1 MTSTGIA
8 NILMPTATVA
18 NAKQTSAKDASG
30 GDFRQMM
37 QMQKSSAIAPQ
48 VAQSADNAGKIERA
62 PQMENKRSDVP
73 LAKQDDK
80 GMVQTKDVGDKTDAF
95 AKDVKDAIKDELD
108 VTDEQIEKAME
119 DLGLQFLDL
128 TDQSNLAALVAKLS
142 GSEDSASLLVSDA
155 FPQIVLKV
163 NDLAGGL
170 EENLGISMQNLQE
183 MVDSVTTDFEEVEA
197 RAEWNEPAGETEE
210 PERTEETM
218 QKTENVKDSVVAEEV
233 TEQVE
238 IPKEESIKSAK
249 TDETDKL
256 VTAEVEDATTEKQ
269 TDQGQEDATDQDTD
283 AFLKQQTKTEIYPT
297 QDLTPMQAESPITE
311 FATHMEP
318 TVELPTGESVS
329 VQSIIDQIVEASRT
343 TMDGDKTTV
352 EMLLH
357 PEGLGKVLME
367 VTEENG
373 QVKAHIYTQNE
384 QVKEALENQM
394 FQLKEQMNQSQ
405 TKIQSVE
412 ISVGTH
418 EFERNLEAGQQEQEQ
433 GQKGQDQRPRKLRN
447 LNMND
452 LDDLQ
457 GLMTQEEELVAKMMR
472 ERGNTLNYTA

>member
-48 VAQSADNAGKIERA
+48 VVQSADNAGKIERA
-62 PQMENKRSDVP
+62 PQMENKRSDVS

-80 GMVQTKDVGDKTDAF
+80 GMAQTKDVKDKTDAF

-128 TDQSNLAALVAKLS
+128 TDQSNLAALVTKLS

-170 EENLGISMQNLQE
+170 QEDLGISMEDLQQMAE
-183 MVDSVTTDFEEVEA
+183 LVTTDVEEA
-197 RAEWNEPAGETEE
+197 GTTDNLHEPAKATEG
-210 PERTEETM
+210 TEETM
-218 QKTENVKDSVVAEEV
+218 QKTEDVKDTVVAEEA

-238 IPKEESIKSAK
+238 IPTEETIEPTK
-249 TDETDKL
+249 TDETDEL
-256 VTAEVEDATTEKQ
+256 VTAGSKDVTTEKQ

-283 AFLKQQTKTEIYPT
+283 AFLKQQTKTEIHPT

-311 FATHMEP
+311 FASHMEP

-373 QVKAHIYTQNE
+373 QVRAHIYTQNE

-405 TKIQSVE
+405 TKVQSVE

-418 EFERNLEAGQQEQEQ
+418 EFERNLEAGQQNQKQ
-433 GQKGQDQRPRKLRN
+433 GQEGQNQRPKKMRN

-457 GLMTQEEELVAKMMR
+457 GLMTQEEELVTKMMR
-472 ERGNTLNYTA
+472 DQGNTVNYTA

>member
-48 VAQSADNAGKIERA
+48 VVQSAGNAGKIERA
-62 PQMENKRSDVP
+62 PQMENKRSDVS

-80 GMVQTKDVGDKTDAF
+80 GMAQTKDVKDKTDAF

-108 VTDEQIEKAME
+108 VTEEQIEKAME

-128 TDQSNLAALVAKLS
+128 TDQSNLAALVTKLS

-170 EENLGISMQNLQE
+170 QEDLGISMEDLQQMAE
-183 MVDSVTTDFEEVEA
+183 LVTTDVEEA
-197 RAEWNEPAGETEE
+197 GTTDNLHEPAKATEG
-210 PERTEETM
+210 TEETM
-218 QKTENVKDSVVAEEV
+218 QKTEDVKDTVVAEEA

-238 IPKEESIKSAK
+238 IPTEETIEPTK
-249 TDETDKL
+249 TDETDEL
-256 VTAEVEDATTEKQ
+256 VTAGSKDVTTEKQ

-283 AFLKQQTKTEIYPT
+283 AFLKQQTKTEIHPT
-297 QDLTPMQAESPITE
+297 KDLTPMQAESPITE
-311 FATHMEP
+311 FASHMEP
-318 TVELPTGESVS
+318 TVELPTGEYVS

-343 TMDGDKTTV
+343 TMEGDKTTV

-405 TKIQSVE
+405 TKVQSVE

-418 EFERNLEAGQQEQEQ
+418 EFERNLEAGQQNQEQ
-433 GQKGQDQRPRKLRN
+433 GQEGQNQRPKKMRN

-457 GLMTQEEELVAKMMR
+457 GLMTQEEELVTKMMR
-472 ERGNTLNYTA
+472 DQGNTVNYTA

>member
-8 NILMPTATVA
+8 NVLMPMATVA

-48 VAQSADNAGKIERA
+48 VVQSADNAGKIERA
-62 PQMENKRSDVP
+62 PQMENKRSDVS
-73 LAKQDDK
+73 LAKQGDK
-80 GMVQTKDVGDKTDAF
+80 GMAQTEDVKDKTDAF

-128 TDQSNLAALVAKLS
+128 TDQSNLAALVTKLS

-170 EENLGISMQNLQE
+170 QEDLGISMEDLQQMAE
-183 MVDSVTTDFEEVEA
+183 LVTTDVEEA
-197 RAEWNEPAGETEE
+197 GTTDNLHEPAKATEG
-210 PERTEETM
+210 TEETM
-218 QKTENVKDSVVAEEV
+218 QKTEDVKDTVVAEEA

-238 IPKEESIKSAK
+238 IPTEETIEPTK
-249 TDETDKL
+249 TDETDEL
-256 VTAEVEDATTEKQ
+256 VTAGSKDVTTEKQ

-283 AFLKQQTKTEIYPT
+283 AFLKQQTKTEIHPT

-311 FATHMEP
+311 FASHMEP

-373 QVKAHIYTQNE
+373 QVRAHIYTQNE

-405 TKIQSVE
+405 TKVQSVE

-418 EFERNLEAGQQEQEQ
+418 EFERNLEAGQQNQEQ
-433 GQKGQDQRPRKLRN
+433 GQEGQNQRPKKMRN

-457 GLMTQEEELVAKMMR
+457 GLMTQEEELVTKMMR
-472 ERGNTLNYTA
+472 DQGNTVNYTA

>member
-48 VAQSADNAGKIERA
+48 VVQSADNAGKIERA
-62 PQMENKRSDVP
+62 PQMENKRSDVS

-80 GMVQTKDVGDKTDAF
+80 GMAQTKDIKDKTDAF

-128 TDQSNLAALVAKLS
+128 TDQSNLAALVTKLS

-170 EENLGISMQNLQE
+170 QEDLGISMEDLQQMAE
-183 MVDSVTTDFEEVEA
+183 LVTTDVEEA
-197 RAEWNEPAGETEE
+197 GTTDNLHEPAKATEG
-210 PERTEETM
+210 TEETM
-218 QKTENVKDSVVAEEV
+218 QKTEDVKDTVVAEEA

-238 IPKEESIKSAK
+238 IPTEETIEPTK
-249 TDETDKL
+249 TDETDEL
-256 VTAEVEDATTEKQ
+256 VTAGSKDVTTEKQ

-283 AFLKQQTKTEIYPT
+283 AFLKQQTKTEIHPT

-311 FATHMEP
+311 FASHMEP

-343 TMDGDKTTV
+343 TMEGDKTTV

-405 TKIQSVE
+405 TKVQSVE

-418 EFERNLEAGQQEQEQ
+418 EFERNLEAGQQDQEQ
-433 GQKGQDQRPRKLRN
+433 GQEGQNQRPKRMRN

-457 GLMTQEEELVAKMMR
+457 GLMTQEEELVTKMMR
-472 ERGNTLNYTA
+472 DQGNTVNYTA

>member
-48 VAQSADNAGKIERA
+48 VVQSADNAGKIERA
-62 PQMENKRSDVP
+62 PQMENKRSDVS

-80 GMVQTKDVGDKTDAF
+80 GMAQTKDVKDKTDAF

-128 TDQSNLAALVAKLS
+128 TDQSNLAALVTKLS

-170 EENLGISMQNLQE
+170 QEDLGISMEDLQQMAE
-183 MVDSVTTDFEEVEA
+183 LVTTDVEEA
-197 RAEWNEPAGETEE
+197 GTTDNLHEPAKATEG
-210 PERTEETM
+210 TEETM
-218 QKTENVKDSVVAEEV
+218 QKTEDVKDTVVAEEA

-238 IPKEESIKSAK
+238 IPTEETIEPTK
-249 TDETDKL
+249 TDETDEL
-256 VTAEVEDATTEKQ
+256 VTAGSKDVTTEKQ

-283 AFLKQQTKTEIYPT
+283 AFLKQQTKTEIHPT

-311 FATHMEP
+311 FASHMEP

-373 QVKAHIYTQNE
+373 QVRAHISTQTE

-405 TKIQSVE
+405 TKVQSVE

-418 EFERNLEAGQQEQEQ
+418 EFERNLEAGQQNQEQ
-433 GQKGQDQRPRKLRN
+433 GQEGQNQRPKKMRN

-457 GLMTQEEELVAKMMR
+457 GLMTQEEELVTKMMR
-472 ERGNTLNYTA
+472 DQGNTVNYTA

>member
-48 VAQSADNAGKIERA
+48 VVQSADNAGKIERA
-62 PQMENKRSDVP
+62 PQMENKRSDVS

-80 GMVQTKDVGDKTDAF
+80 GMAQTKDVKDKTDAF

-128 TDQSNLAALVAKLS
+128 TDQSNLAALVTKLS

-170 EENLGISMQNLQE
+170 QEDLGISMEDLQQMAE
-183 MVDSVTTDFEEVEA
+183 LVTTDVEEA
-197 RAEWNEPAGETEE
+197 GTTDNLHEPAKATEG
-210 PERTEETM
+210 TEETM
-218 QKTENVKDSVVAEEV
+218 QKTEDVKDTVVAEEA

-238 IPKEESIKSAK
+238 IPTEDTIEPTK
-249 TDETDKL
+249 TDETDEL
-256 VTAEVEDATTEKQ
+256 VTAGSKDVTTEKQ

-283 AFLKQQTKTEIYPT
+283 AFLKQQTKTEIHPT

-311 FATHMEP
+311 FASHMEP

-405 TKIQSVE
+405 TKVQSVE

-418 EFERNLEAGQQEQEQ
+418 EFERNLEAGQQNQEQ
-433 GQKGQDQRPRKLRN
+433 GQEGQNQRPKKMRN

-457 GLMTQEEELVAKMMR
+457 GLMTQEEELVTKMMR
-472 ERGNTLNYTA
+472 DQGNTVNYTA

>member
-48 VAQSADNAGKIERA
+48 VVQSADNAGKIERA
-62 PQMENKRSDVP
+62 PQMENKRSDVS

-80 GMVQTKDVGDKTDAF
+80 GMAQTKDVKDKTDAF

-128 TDQSNLAALVAKLS
+128 TDQSNLAALVTKLS

-170 EENLGISMQNLQE
+170 QEDLGISMEDLQQMAE
-183 MVDSVTTDFEEVEA
+183 LVTTDVEEA
-197 RAEWNEPAGETEE
+197 GTTDNLHEPAKATEG
-210 PERTEETM
+210 TEETM
-218 QKTENVKDSVVAEEV
+218 QKTEDVKDTVVAEEA

-238 IPKEESIKSAK
+238 IPTEETIEPTK
-249 TDETDKL
+249 TDETDEL
-256 VTAEVEDATTEKQ
+256 VTAGPKDVTTEKQ

-283 AFLKQQTKTEIYPT
+283 AFLKQQTKTEIHPT

-311 FATHMEP
+311 FASHMEP

-373 QVKAHIYTQNE
+373 QVRAHIYTQNE

-405 TKIQSVE
+405 TKVQSVE

-418 EFERNLEAGQQEQEQ
+418 EFERNLEAGQQNQEQ
-433 GQKGQDQRPRKLRN
+433 GQEGQNQRPKKMRN

-457 GLMTQEEELVAKMMR
+457 GLMTQEEELVTKMMR
-472 ERGNTLNYTA
+472 DQGNTVNYTA

>member
-48 VAQSADNAGKIERA
+48 VVQSAGNAGKIERA
-62 PQMENKRSDVP
+62 PQMENKRSDVS

-80 GMVQTKDVGDKTDAF
+80 GMAQTKDVKDKTDAF

-128 TDQSNLAALVAKLS
+128 TDQSNLAALVTKLS

-170 EENLGISMQNLQE
+170 QEDLGISMEDLQQMAE
-183 MVDSVTTDFEEVEA
+183 LVTTDVEEA
-197 RAEWNEPAGETEE
+197 GTTDNLHEPAKATEG
-210 PERTEETM
+210 TEETM
-218 QKTENVKDSVVAEEV
+218 QKTEDVKDTVVAEEAI
-233 TEQVE
+233 EQVE
-238 IPKEESIKSAK
+238 IPTEETIEPTK
-249 TDETDKL
+249 TDETDEL
-256 VTAEVEDATTEKQ
+256 VTAGSKDVTTEKQ

-283 AFLKQQTKTEIYPT
+283 AFLKQQTKTEIHPT

-311 FATHMEP
+311 FASHMEP

-405 TKIQSVE
+405 TKVQSVE

-418 EFERNLEAGQQEQEQ
+418 EFERNLEAGQQNQEQ
-433 GQKGQDQRPRKLRN
+433 GQEGQNQRPKKMRN

-457 GLMTQEEELVAKMMR
+457 GLMTQEEELVTKMMR
-472 ERGNTLNYTA
+472 DQGNTVNYTA

>member
-48 VAQSADNAGKIERA
+48 VVQSADNAGKIERA
-62 PQMENKRSDVP
+62 PQMENKRSDVS

-80 GMVQTKDVGDKTDAF
+80 GMAQTKDVKDKTDAF

-128 TDQSNLAALVAKLS
+128 TDQSNLAALVTKLS

-170 EENLGISMQNLQE
+170 QEDLGISMEDLQQMAE
-183 MVDSVTTDFEEVEA
+183 LVTTDVEEA
-197 RAEWNEPAGETEE
+197 GTTDNLHEPAKATEG
-210 PERTEETM
+210 TEETM
-218 QKTENVKDSVVAEEV
+218 QKTEDVKDTVVAEEA

-238 IPKEESIKSAK
+238 IPTEETIEPTK
-249 TDETDKL
+249 TDETDEL
-256 VTAEVEDATTEKQ
+256 VTAGSKDVTTEKQ

-283 AFLKQQTKTEIYPT
+283 AFLKQQTKTEIHPT

-311 FATHMEP
+311 FASHMEP
-318 TVELPTGESVS
+318 TVELPTGENVS

-373 QVKAHIYTQNE
+373 QVRAHIYTQNE

-405 TKIQSVE
+405 TKVQSVE

-418 EFERNLEAGQQEQEQ
+418 EFERNLEAGQQNQEQ
-433 GQKGQDQRPRKLRN
+433 GQEGQNQRPKKMRN

-457 GLMTQEEELVAKMMR
+457 GLMTQEEELVTKMMR
-472 ERGNTLNYTA
+472 DQGNTVNYTA

>member
-48 VAQSADNAGKIERA
+48 VVQSAGNAGKIERA
-62 PQMENKRSDVP
+62 PQMENKRSDVS

-80 GMVQTKDVGDKTDAF
+80 GMAQTKDVKDKTDAF

-128 TDQSNLAALVAKLS
+128 TDQSNLAALVTKLS

-170 EENLGISMQNLQE
+170 QEDLGISMEDLQQMAE
-183 MVDSVTTDFEEVEA
+183 LVTTDVEEA
-197 RAEWNEPAGETEE
+197 GTTDNLHEPAKATEG
-210 PERTEETM
+210 TEETM
-218 QKTENVKDSVVAEEV
+218 QKTEDVKDTVVAEEA

-238 IPKEESIKSAK
+238 IPTEETIEPTKTGE
-249 TDETDKL
+249 TDEL
-256 VTAEVEDATTEKQ
+256 VTAGSKDVTTEKQ

-283 AFLKQQTKTEIYPT
+283 AFLKQQTKTEIHPT

-311 FATHMEP
+311 FASHMEP
-318 TVELPTGESVS
+318 TVELPTGEYVS

-343 TMDGDKTTV
+343 TMEGDKTTV

-405 TKIQSVE
+405 TKVQSVE

-418 EFERNLEAGQQEQEQ
+418 EFERNLEAGQQNQEQ
-433 GQKGQDQRPRKLRN
+433 GQEGQNQRPKKMRN

-457 GLMTQEEELVAKMMR
+457 GLMTQEEELVTKMMR
-472 ERGNTLNYTA
+472 DQGNTVNYTA

>member
-48 VAQSADNAGKIERA
+48 VVKSADNAGKIERA
-62 PQMENKRSDVP
+62 PQMENKRSDVS

-80 GMVQTKDVGDKTDAF
+80 GMAQTKDVKDKTDAF

-128 TDQSNLAALVAKLS
+128 TDQSNLAALVTKLS

-170 EENLGISMQNLQE
+170 QEDLGISMEDLQQMAE
-183 MVDSVTTDFEEVEA
+183 LVTTDVEEA
-197 RAEWNEPAGETEE
+197 GTTDNLHEPAKATEG
-210 PERTEETM
+210 TEETM
-218 QKTENVKDSVVAEEV
+218 QKTEDVKDTVVAEEA

-238 IPKEESIKSAK
+238 IPTEETIEPTK
-249 TDETDKL
+249 TDETDEL
-256 VTAEVEDATTEKQ
+256 VTAGSKDVTTEKQ

-283 AFLKQQTKTEIYPT
+283 AFLKQQTKTEIHPT

-311 FATHMEP
+311 FASHMEP

-373 QVKAHIYTQNE
+373 QVRAHIYTQNE

-405 TKIQSVE
+405 TKVQSVE

-418 EFERNLEAGQQEQEQ
+418 EFERNLEAGQQNQEQ
-433 GQKGQDQRPRKLRN
+433 GQEGQNQRPKKMRN

-457 GLMTQEEELVAKMMR
+457 GLMTQEEELVTKMMR
-472 ERGNTLNYTA
+472 DQGNTVNYTA

>member
-48 VAQSADNAGKIERA
+48 VVQSADNAGKIERA
-62 PQMENKRSDVP
+62 PQMENKRSDVS

-80 GMVQTKDVGDKTDAF
+80 GMAQTKDVKDKTDAF

-128 TDQSNLAALVAKLS
+128 TDQSNLAALVTKLS

-170 EENLGISMQNLQE
+170 QEDLGISMEDLQQMAE
-183 MVDSVTTDFEEVEA
+183 LVTTDVEEA
-197 RAEWNEPAGETEE
+197 GTTDNLHEPAKATEG
-210 PERTEETM
+210 TEETM
-218 QKTENVKDSVVAEEV
+218 QKTEDVKDTVVAEEA

-238 IPKEESIKSAK
+238 IPTEETIEPTK
-249 TDETDKL
+249 TDETDEL
-256 VTAEVEDATTEKQ
+256 VTAGSKDVTTEKQ

-283 AFLKQQTKTEIYPT
+283 AFLKQQTKTEIHPT

-311 FATHMEP
+311 FASHMEP

-373 QVKAHIYTQNE
+373 QVRAHIYTQNE

-405 TKIQSVE
+405 TKVQSVE

-418 EFERNLEAGQQEQEQ
+418 EFERNLEAGQQNQEQ
-433 GQKGQDQRPRKLRN
+433 GQEGQNQRPKKMRN
-447 LNMND
+447 MNMND

-457 GLMTQEEELVAKMMR
+457 GLMTQEEELVTKMMR
-472 ERGNTLNYTA
+472 DQGNTVNYTA

>member
-48 VAQSADNAGKIERA
+48 VVQSADNAGKIERA
-62 PQMENKRSDVP
+62 PQMENKRSDVS

-80 GMVQTKDVGDKTDAF
+80 GMAQTKDVKDKTDAF

-128 TDQSNLAALVAKLS
+128 TDQSNLAALVTKLS

-170 EENLGISMQNLQE
+170 QEDLGISMEDLQQMAE
-183 MVDSVTTDFEEVEA
+183 LVTTDVEEA
-197 RAEWNEPAGETEE
+197 GTTDNLHEPAKATEG
-210 PERTEETM
+210 TEETI
-218 QKTENVKDSVVAEEV
+218 QKTEDVKDTVVAEEA

-238 IPKEESIKSAK
+238 IPTEETIEPTK
-249 TDETDKL
+249 TDETDEL
-256 VTAEVEDATTEKQ
+256 VTAGSKDVTTEKQ

-283 AFLKQQTKTEIYPT
+283 AFLKQQTKTEIHPT

-311 FATHMEP
+311 FASHMEP

-373 QVKAHIYTQNE
+373 QVRAHIYTQNE

-405 TKIQSVE
+405 TKVQSVE

-418 EFERNLEAGQQEQEQ
+418 EFERNLEAGQQNQEQ
-433 GQKGQDQRPRKLRN
+433 GQEGQNQRPKKMRN

-457 GLMTQEEELVAKMMR
+457 GLMTQEEELVTKMMR
-472 ERGNTLNYTA
+472 DQGNTVNYTA

>member
-48 VAQSADNAGKIERA
+48 VVQSADNAGKIERA
-62 PQMENKRSDVP
+62 PQMENKRSDVS
-73 LAKQDDK
+73 LAKQGDK
-80 GMVQTKDVGDKTDAF
+80 GMAQTEDVKDKTDAF

-128 TDQSNLAALVAKLS
+128 TDQSNLAALVTKLS

-170 EENLGISMQNLQE
+170 QEDLGISMEDLQKMAE
-183 MVDSVTTDFEEVEA
+183 LVTTDVEE
-197 RAEWNEPAGETEE
+197 AGTTDNLYESAKATEV
-210 PERTEETM
+210 TEETM
-218 QKTENVKDSVVAEEV
+218 QKTEDVKDTVVAEEA

-238 IPKEESIKSAK
+238 NPTEETIEPTK
-249 TDETDKL
+249 TDETDEL
-256 VTAEVEDATTEKQ
+256 VTAGSKDVTTEKQ

-283 AFLKQQTKTEIYPT
+283 AFLKQQTKTEIHPT

-311 FATHMEP
+311 FASHMEP

-373 QVKAHIYTQNE
+373 QVRAHIYTQNE

-405 TKIQSVE
+405 TKVQSVE

-418 EFERNLEAGQQEQEQ
+418 EFERNLEAGQQNQEQ
-433 GQKGQDQRPRKLRN
+433 GQEGQNQRPKKMRN

-457 GLMTQEEELVAKMMR
+457 GLMTQEEELVTKMMR
-472 ERGNTLNYTA
+472 DQGNTVNYTA

>member
-48 VAQSADNAGKIERA
+48 VVQSADNAGKIERA
-62 PQMENKRSDVP
+62 PQMENKRSDVS

-80 GMVQTKDVGDKTDAF
+80 GMAQTKDVKDKTDAF

-128 TDQSNLAALVAKLS
+128 TDQSNLAALVTKLS

-170 EENLGISMQNLQE
+170 QEDLGISMEDLQQMAE
-183 MVDSVTTDFEEVEA
+183 LVTTDVEEA
-197 RAEWNEPAGETEE
+197 GTTDNLHEPAKATEG
-210 PERTEETM
+210 TEETM
-218 QKTENVKDSVVAEEV
+218 QKTEDVKDTVVAEEA

-238 IPKEESIKSAK
+238 IPTEETIEPTK
-249 TDETDKL
+249 TDETDEL
-256 VTAEVEDATTEKQ
+256 VTAGSKDVTTEKQ

-283 AFLKQQTKTEIYPT
+283 AFLKQQTKTEIHPT

-311 FATHMEP
+311 FASHMEP

-373 QVKAHIYTQNE
+373 QVRAHIYPQNE

-405 TKIQSVE
+405 TKVQSVE

-418 EFERNLEAGQQEQEQ
+418 EFERNLEAGQQNQEQ
-433 GQKGQDQRPRKLRN
+433 GQEGQNQRPKKMRN

-457 GLMTQEEELVAKMMR
+457 GLMTQEEELVTKMMR
-472 ERGNTLNYTA
+472 DQGNTVNYTA

>member
-48 VAQSADNAGKIERA
+48 VVQSADNAGKIERA
-62 PQMENKRSDVP
+62 PQMENKRSDVS

-80 GMVQTKDVGDKTDAF
+80 GMAQTKDVKDKTDAF

-128 TDQSNLAALVAKLS
+128 TDQSNLAALVTKLS

-170 EENLGISMQNLQE
+170 QEDLGISMEDLQQMAE
-183 MVDSVTTDFEEVEA
+183 LVTTDVEEA
-197 RAEWNEPAGETEE
+197 GTTDNLHEPAKATEG
-210 PERTEETM
+210 TEETM
-218 QKTENVKDSVVAEEV
+218 QKTEDVKDTVVAEEA

-238 IPKEESIKSAK
+238 IPTEETIEPP
-249 TDETDKL
+249 TPDEPDEL
-256 VTAEVEDATTEKQ
+256 VEAGSKDVTTEEQ

-283 AFLKQQTKTEIYPT
+283 AFLKQQTKTEIHPT

-311 FATHMEP
+311 FASHMEP

-373 QVKAHIYTQNE
+373 QVRAHIYTQNE

-405 TKIQSVE
+405 TKVQSVE

-418 EFERNLEAGQQEQEQ
+418 EFERNLEAGQQNQEQ
-433 GQKGQDQRPRKLRN
+433 GQEGQNQRPKKMRN

-457 GLMTQEEELVAKMMR
+457 GLMTQEEELVTKMMR
-472 ERGNTLNYTA
+472 DQGNTVNYTA

>member
-48 VAQSADNAGKIERA
+48 VVQSAGNAGKIERA
-62 PQMENKRSDVP
+62 PQMENKRSDVS

-80 GMVQTKDVGDKTDAF
+80 GMAQTKDVKDKTDAF

-128 TDQSNLAALVAKLS
+128 TDQSNLAALVTKLS

-170 EENLGISMQNLQE
+170 QEDLGISMEDLQQMAE
-183 MVDSVTTDFEEVEA
+183 LVTTDVEEA
-197 RAEWNEPAGETEE
+197 GTTDNLHEPAKATEG
-210 PERTEETM
+210 TEETM
-218 QKTENVKDSVVAEEV
+218 QKTEDVKDTVVAEEA

-238 IPKEESIKSAK
+238 IPTEETIEPTK
-249 TDETDKL
+249 TDETDEL
-256 VTAEVEDATTEKQ
+256 VTAGSKDVTTEKQ
-269 TDQGQEDATDQDTD
+269 TDQGQEDATDQDTA
-283 AFLKQQTKTEIYPT
+283 AFLKQQTKTEIHST

-311 FATHMEP
+311 FASHMEP

-373 QVKAHIYTQNE
+373 QVRAHIYTQNE

-405 TKIQSVE
+405 TKVQSVE

-418 EFERNLEAGQQEQEQ
+418 EFERNLEAGQQNQEQ
-433 GQKGQDQRPRKLRN
+433 GQEGQNQRPKKMRN

-457 GLMTQEEELVAKMMR
+457 GLMTQEEELVTKMMR
-472 ERGNTLNYTA
+472 DQGNTVNYTA

>member
-48 VAQSADNAGKIERA
+48 VVQSADNAGKIERA
-62 PQMENKRSDVP
+62 PQMENKRSDVS

-80 GMVQTKDVGDKTDAF
+80 GMAQTKDVKDKTDAF

-128 TDQSNLAALVAKLS
+128 TDQSNLAALVTKLS

-170 EENLGISMQNLQE
+170 QEDLGISMEDLQQMAE
-183 MVDSVTTDFEEVEA
+183 LVTTDVEEA
-197 RAEWNEPAGETEE
+197 GTTDNLHEPAKATEG
-210 PERTEETM
+210 TEETM
-218 QKTENVKDSVVAEEV
+218 QKTEGVKDTVVAEEA

-238 IPKEESIKSAK
+238 IPTEETIEPTK
-249 TDETDKL
+249 TDETDEL
-256 VTAEVEDATTEKQ
+256 VTAGSKDVTTEKQ

-283 AFLKQQTKTEIYPT
+283 AFLKQQTKTEIHPT

-311 FATHMEP
+311 FASHMEP

-373 QVKAHIYTQNE
+373 QVRAHIYTQNE

-405 TKIQSVE
+405 TKVQSVE

-418 EFERNLEAGQQEQEQ
+418 EFERNLEAGQQNQEQ
-433 GQKGQDQRPRKLRN
+433 GQEGQNQRPKKMRN

-457 GLMTQEEELVAKMMR
+457 GLMTQEEELVTKMMR
-472 ERGNTLNYTA
+472 DQGNTVNYTA

>member
-48 VAQSADNAGKIERA
+48 VVQSADNAGKIERA
-62 PQMENKRSDVP
+62 PQMENKRSDVS

-80 GMVQTKDVGDKTDAF
+80 GMAQTKDVKDKTDAF

-128 TDQSNLAALVAKLS
+128 TDQSNLAALVTKLS

-170 EENLGISMQNLQE
+170 QEDLGISMEDLQQMAE
-183 MVDSVTTDFEEVEA
+183 LVTTDVEEA
-197 RAEWNEPAGETEE
+197 GTTDNLHEPAKATEG
-210 PERTEETM
+210 TEETM
-218 QKTENVKDSVVAEEV
+218 QKTEDVKDTVVAEEA

-238 IPKEESIKSAK
+238 IPTEETIEPTK
-249 TDETDKL
+249 TDETDEL
-256 VTAEVEDATTEKQ
+256 VTAGSKDVTTEKQ

-283 AFLKQQTKTEIYPT
+283 AFLKQQTKTEIHPT

-311 FATHMEP
+311 FASHMEP

-357 PEGLGKVLME
+357 PEGLGKGLME

-373 QVKAHIYTQNE
+373 QVRAHIYTQNE

-405 TKIQSVE
+405 TKVQSVE

-418 EFERNLEAGQQEQEQ
+418 EFERNLEAGQQNQEQ
-433 GQKGQDQRPRKLRN
+433 GQEGQNQRPKKMRN

-457 GLMTQEEELVAKMMR
+457 GLMTQEEELVTKMMR
-472 ERGNTLNYTA
+472 DQGNTVNYTA

>member
-48 VAQSADNAGKIERA
+48 VVQSADNAGKIERA
-62 PQMENKRSDVP
+62 PQMENKRSDVS

-80 GMVQTKDVGDKTDAF
+80 GMVQTKDVKDKTDAF

-128 TDQSNLAALVAKLS
+128 TDQSNLAALVTKLS

-170 EENLGISMQNLQE
+170 QEDLGISMEDLQQMAE
-183 MVDSVTTDFEEVEA
+183 LVTTDVEEA
-197 RAEWNEPAGETEE
+197 GTTDNLHEPAKATEG
-210 PERTEETM
+210 TEETM
-218 QKTENVKDSVVAEEV
+218 QKTEDVKDTVVAEEA

-238 IPKEESIKSAK
+238 IPTEETIEPTK
-249 TDETDKL
+249 TDETDEL
-256 VTAEVEDATTEKQ
+256 VTAGSKDVTTEKQ

-283 AFLKQQTKTEIYPT
+283 AFLKQQTKTEIHPT
-297 QDLTPMQAESPITE
+297 KDLTPMQAESPITE
-311 FATHMEP
+311 FASHMEP
-318 TVELPTGESVS
+318 TVELPTGEYVS

-343 TMDGDKTTV
+343 TMEGDKTTV

-405 TKIQSVE
+405 TKVQSVE

-418 EFERNLEAGQQEQEQ
+418 EFERNLEAGQQNQEQ
-433 GQKGQDQRPRKLRN
+433 GQEGQNQRPKKMRN

-457 GLMTQEEELVAKMMR
+457 GLMTQEEELVTKMMR
-472 ERGNTLNYTA
+472 DQGNTVNYTA

>member
-48 VAQSADNAGKIERA
+48 VVQSADNAGKIERA
-62 PQMENKRSDVP
+62 PQMENKRSDVS

-80 GMVQTKDVGDKTDAF
+80 GMAQTKDVKDKTDAF

-128 TDQSNLAALVAKLS
+128 TDQSNLAALVTKLS

-170 EENLGISMQNLQE
+170 QEDLGISMEDLQQMAE
-183 MVDSVTTDFEEVEA
+183 LVTTDVEEA
-197 RAEWNEPAGETEE
+197 GTTDNLHEPAKATEG
-210 PERTEETM
+210 TEETM
-218 QKTENVKDSVVAEEV
+218 QKTEDVKDTVVAEEA

-238 IPKEESIKSAK
+238 IPTEETIEPTK
-249 TDETDKL
+249 TDETDEL
-256 VTAEVEDATTEKQ
+256 VTAGSKDVTTEKQ

-283 AFLKQQTKTEIYPT
+283 AFLKQQTKTEIHPT

-311 FATHMEP
+311 FASHMEP

-343 TMDGDKTTV
+343 TMDGDRTTV

-373 QVKAHIYTQNE
+373 QVRAHIYTQNE

-405 TKIQSVE
+405 TKVQSVE

-418 EFERNLEAGQQEQEQ
+418 EFERNLEAGQQNQEQ
-433 GQKGQDQRPRKLRN
+433 GQEGQNQRPKKMRN

-457 GLMTQEEELVAKMMR
+457 GLMTQEEELVTKMMR
-472 ERGNTLNYTA
+472 DQGNTVNYTA

>member
-48 VAQSADNAGKIERA
+48 VVQSADNAGKIERA
-62 PQMENKRSDVP
+62 PQMENKRSDVS

-80 GMVQTKDVGDKTDAF
+80 GMAQTKDVKDKTDAF

-128 TDQSNLAALVAKLS
+128 TDQSNLAALVTKLS

-170 EENLGISMQNLQE
+170 QEDLGISMEDLQQMAE
-183 MVDSVTTDFEEVEA
+183 LVTTDVEEA
-197 RAEWNEPAGETEE
+197 GTTDNLHEPAKATEG
-210 PERTEETM
+210 TEETL
-218 QKTENVKDSVVAEEV
+218 QKTEDVKDTVVAEEA

-238 IPKEESIKSAK
+238 IPTEETIEPTK
-249 TDETDKL
+249 TDETDEL
-256 VTAEVEDATTEKQ
+256 VTAGSKDVTTEKQ

-283 AFLKQQTKTEIYPT
+283 AFLKQQTKTEIHPT

-311 FATHMEP
+311 FASHMEP

-405 TKIQSVE
+405 TKVQSVE

-418 EFERNLEAGQQEQEQ
+418 EFERNLEAGQQNQEQ
-433 GQKGQDQRPRKLRN
+433 GQEGQNQRPKKMRN

-457 GLMTQEEELVAKMMR
+457 GLMTQEEELVTKMMR
-472 ERGNTLNYTA
+472 DQGNTVNYTA

>member
-48 VAQSADNAGKIERA
+48 VVQSADNAGKIERA
-62 PQMENKRSDVP
+62 PQMENKRSDVS

-80 GMVQTKDVGDKTDAF
+80 GMAQTKDVKDKTDAF

-128 TDQSNLAALVAKLS
+128 TDQSNLAALVTKLS

-170 EENLGISMQNLQE
+170 QEDLGISMEDLQQMAE
-183 MVDSVTTDFEEVEA
+183 LVTTDVEEA
-197 RAEWNEPAGETEE
+197 GTTDNLHEPAKATEG
-210 PERTEETM
+210 TEETM
-218 QKTENVKDSVVAEEV
+218 QKTEDVKDTVVAEEA

-238 IPKEESIKSAK
+238 IPTEETIEPTK
-249 TDETDKL
+249 TDETDEL
-256 VTAEVEDATTEKQ
+256 VTAGSKDVTTEKQ

-283 AFLKQQTKTEIYPT
+283 AFFKQQTKTEIHPT

-311 FATHMEP
+311 FASHMEP

-373 QVKAHIYTQNE
+373 QVRAHIYTQNE

-405 TKIQSVE
+405 TKVQSVE

-418 EFERNLEAGQQEQEQ
+418 EFERNLEAGQQNQEQ
-433 GQKGQDQRPRKLRN
+433 GQEGQNQRPKKMRN

-457 GLMTQEEELVAKMMR
+457 GLMTQEEELVTKMMR
-472 ERGNTLNYTA
+472 DQGNTVNYTA

>member
-48 VAQSADNAGKIERA
+48 VVQSAGNAGKVERA
-62 PQMENKRSDVP
+62 PQMENKRSDVS
-73 LAKQDDK
+73 LAKQGDK
-80 GMVQTKDVGDKTDAF
+80 GMAQTKDVKDKTDAF

-128 TDQSNLAALVAKLS
+128 TDQSNLAALVTKLS

-170 EENLGISMQNLQE
+170 QEDLGISMEDLQKMAE
-183 MVDSVTTDFEEVEA
+183 LVTTDVEE
-197 RAEWNEPAGETEE
+197 AGTTDNLYESAKATEV
-210 PERTEETM
+210 TEETM
-218 QKTENVKDSVVAEEV
+218 QKTEDVKDTVVAEEA

-238 IPKEESIKSAK
+238 IPTEETIEPTK
-249 TDETDKL
+249 TDETDEL
-256 VTAEVEDATTEKQ
+256 VTAGSKDVTTEKQ

-283 AFLKQQTKTEIYPT
+283 AFLKQQTKTEIHPT

-311 FATHMEP
+311 FASHMEP

-373 QVKAHIYTQNE
+373 QVRAHIYTQNE

-405 TKIQSVE
+405 TKVQSVE

-418 EFERNLEAGQQEQEQ
+418 EFERNLEAGQQNQEQ
-433 GQKGQDQRPRKLRN
+433 GQEGQNQRPKKMRN

-457 GLMTQEEELVAKMMR
+457 GLMTQEEELVTKMMR
-472 ERGNTLNYTA
+472 DQGNTVNYTA

>member
-48 VAQSADNAGKIERA
+48 VVQRADNAGKIERA
-62 PQMENKRSDVP
+62 PQMENKRSDVS

-80 GMVQTKDVGDKTDAF
+80 GMVQTKDVKDKTDAF

-128 TDQSNLAALVAKLS
+128 TDQSNLAALVTKLS

-170 EENLGISMQNLQE
+170 QEDLGISMEDLQQMAE
-183 MVDSVTTDFEEVEA
+183 LVTTDVEEA
-197 RAEWNEPAGETEE
+197 GTTDNLHEPAKATEV
-210 PERTEETM
+210 TEETM
-218 QKTENVKDSVVAEEV
+218 QKTEDVKDTVVAEEA

-238 IPKEESIKSAK
+238 IPTEETIEPTK
-249 TDETDKL
+249 TDETDEL
-256 VTAEVEDATTEKQ
+256 VTAGSKDVTTEKQ

-283 AFLKQQTKTEIYPT
+283 AFLKQQTKIEIHPT

-311 FATHMEP
+311 FASHMEP

-343 TMDGDKTTV
+343 TMDK
-352 EMLLH
+352 
-357 PEGLGKVLME
+357 
-367 VTEENG
+367 
-373 QVKAHIYTQNE
+373 
-384 QVKEALENQM
+384 
-394 FQLKEQMNQSQ
+394 
-405 TKIQSVE
+405 
-412 ISVGTH
+412 
-418 EFERNLEAGQQEQEQ
+418 
-433 GQKGQDQRPRKLRN
+433 
-447 LNMND
+447 
-452 LDDLQ
+452 DDIKP
-457 GLMTQEEELVAKMMR
+457 AI
-472 ERGNTLNYTA
+472 

>member
-48 VAQSADNAGKIERA
+48 VVQSADNAGKIERA
-62 PQMENKRSDVP
+62 PQMENKRSDVS

-80 GMVQTKDVGDKTDAF
+80 GMAQTKDVKDKTDAF

-128 TDQSNLAALVAKLS
+128 TDQSNLAALVTKLS

-170 EENLGISMQNLQE
+170 QEDLGISMEDLQQMAE
-183 MVDSVTTDFEEVEA
+183 LVTTDVEEA
-197 RAEWNEPAGETEE
+197 GTTDNLHEPAKATEG
-210 PERTEETM
+210 TEETM
-218 QKTENVKDSVVAEEV
+218 QKTEDVKDTVVAEEA

-238 IPKEESIKSAK
+238 NPTEETIEPTK
-249 TDETDKL
+249 TDETDEL
-256 VTAEVEDATTEKQ
+256 VTAGSKDVTTEKQ

-283 AFLKQQTKTEIYPT
+283 AFLKQQTKTEIHPT

-311 FATHMEP
+311 FASHMEP

-405 TKIQSVE
+405 TKVQSVE

-418 EFERNLEAGQQEQEQ
+418 EFERNLEAGQQNQEQ
-433 GQKGQDQRPRKLRN
+433 GQEGQNQRPKKMRN

-457 GLMTQEEELVAKMMR
+457 GLMTQEEELVTKMMR
-472 ERGNTLNYTA
+472 DQGNTVNYTA

>member
-48 VAQSADNAGKIERA
+48 VVQSAGNAGKVERA
-62 PQMENKRSDVP
+62 PQMENKRSDVS
-73 LAKQDDK
+73 LAKQGDK
-80 GMVQTKDVGDKTDAF
+80 GMAQTKDVKDKTDAF

-128 TDQSNLAALVAKLS
+128 TDQSNLAALVTKLS

-170 EENLGISMQNLQE
+170 QEDLGISMEDLQQMAE
-183 MVDSVTTDFEEVEA
+183 LVTTDVEEA
-197 RAEWNEPAGETEE
+197 GTTDNLHEPAKATEG
-210 PERTEETM
+210 TEETM
-218 QKTENVKDSVVAEEV
+218 QKTEDVKDTVVAEEA

-238 IPKEESIKSAK
+238 IPTEETIEPTK
-249 TDETDKL
+249 TDETDEL
-256 VTAEVEDATTEKQ
+256 VTAGSKDVTTEKQ

-283 AFLKQQTKTEIYPT
+283 AFLKQQTKTEIHPT

-311 FATHMEP
+311 FASHMEP
-318 TVELPTGESVS
+318 IVELPTGESVS

-373 QVKAHIYTQNE
+373 QVRAHIYTQNE

-405 TKIQSVE
+405 TKVQSVE

-418 EFERNLEAGQQEQEQ
+418 EFERNLEAGQQNQEQ
-433 GQKGQDQRPRKLRN
+433 GQEGQNQRPKKMRN

-457 GLMTQEEELVAKMMR
+457 GLMTQEEELVTKMMR
-472 ERGNTLNYTA
+472 DQGNTVNYTA

>member
-48 VAQSADNAGKIERA
+48 VVQSADNAGKIERA
-62 PQMENKRSDVP
+62 PQMENKRSDVS

-80 GMVQTKDVGDKTDAF
+80 GMAQTKDVKDKTDAF

-108 VTDEQIEKAME
+108 VTDEQIENAME

-128 TDQSNLAALVAKLS
+128 TDQSNLAALVTKLS

-170 EENLGISMQNLQE
+170 QEDLGISMEDLQQMAE
-183 MVDSVTTDFEEVEA
+183 LVTTDVEEA
-197 RAEWNEPAGETEE
+197 GTTDNLHEPAKATEG
-210 PERTEETM
+210 TEETM
-218 QKTENVKDSVVAEEV
+218 QKTEDVKDTVVAEEA

-238 IPKEESIKSAK
+238 IPTEETIEPTK
-249 TDETDKL
+249 TDETDEL
-256 VTAEVEDATTEKQ
+256 VTAGSKDVTTEKQ

-283 AFLKQQTKTEIYPT
+283 AFLKQQTKTEIHPT

-311 FATHMEP
+311 FASHMEP

-373 QVKAHIYTQNE
+373 QVRAHIYTQNE

-405 TKIQSVE
+405 TKVQSVE

-418 EFERNLEAGQQEQEQ
+418 EFERNLEAGQQNQEQ
-433 GQKGQDQRPRKLRN
+433 GQEGQNQRPKKMRN

-457 GLMTQEEELVAKMMR
+457 GLMTQEEELVTKMMR
-472 ERGNTLNYTA
+472 DQGNTVNYTA

>member
-48 VAQSADNAGKIERA
+48 VVQSADNAGKIERA
-62 PQMENKRSDVP
+62 PQMENKRSDVS

-80 GMVQTKDVGDKTDAF
+80 GMAQTKDVKDKTDAF

-128 TDQSNLAALVAKLS
+128 TDQSNLAALVTKLS

-170 EENLGISMQNLQE
+170 QEDLGISMEDLQQMAE
-183 MVDSVTTDFEEVEA
+183 LVTTDVEEA
-197 RAEWNEPAGETEE
+197 GTTDNLHEPAKATEG
-210 PERTEETM
+210 TEETM
-218 QKTENVKDSVVAEEV
+218 QKTEDVKDTVVAEEA

-238 IPKEESIKSAK
+238 IPTEETIEPTK
-249 TDETDKL
+249 TDETDEL
-256 VTAEVEDATTEKQ
+256 VTAGSKDVTTEKQ

-283 AFLKQQTKTEIYPT
+283 AFLKQQTKTEIHPT

-311 FATHMEP
+311 FASHMEP

-373 QVKAHIYTQNE
+373 QVRAHIYTQNE

-405 TKIQSVE
+405 TKVQSVE

-418 EFERNLEAGQQEQEQ
+418 EFERNLEAGQQNQEH
-433 GQKGQDQRPRKLRN
+433 GQEGQNQRPKKMRN

-457 GLMTQEEELVAKMMR
+457 GLMTQEEELVTKMMR
-472 ERGNTLNYTA
+472 DQGNTVNYTA

>member
-48 VAQSADNAGKIERA
+48 VVQSVDNAGKIERA
-62 PQMENKRSDVP
+62 PQMENKRSDVS

-80 GMVQTKDVGDKTDAF
+80 GMAQTKDVKDKTDAF

-128 TDQSNLAALVAKLS
+128 TDQSNLAALVTKLS

-170 EENLGISMQNLQE
+170 QEDLGISMEDLQQMAE
-183 MVDSVTTDFEEVEA
+183 LVTTDVEEA
-197 RAEWNEPAGETEE
+197 GTTDNLHEPAKATEGA
-210 PERTEETM
+210 EETM
-218 QKTENVKDSVVAEEV
+218 QKTEDVKDTVVAEEA

-238 IPKEESIKSAK
+238 IPTEETIEPTK
-249 TDETDKL
+249 TDETDEL
-256 VTAEVEDATTEKQ
+256 VTAGSKDVTTEKQ

-283 AFLKQQTKTEIYPT
+283 AFLKQQTKTEIHPT

-311 FATHMEP
+311 FASHMEP

-373 QVKAHIYTQNE
+373 QVRAHIYTQNE

-405 TKIQSVE
+405 TKVQSVE

-418 EFERNLEAGQQEQEQ
+418 EFERNLEAGQQNQEQ
-433 GQKGQDQRPRKLRN
+433 GQEGQNQRPKKMRN

-457 GLMTQEEELVAKMMR
+457 GLMTQEEELVTKMMR
-472 ERGNTLNYTA
+472 DQGNTVNYTA

>member
-8 NILMPTATVA
+8 NVLMPMATVA

-37 QMQKSSAIAPQ
+37 QIQKSSAIAPQ
-48 VAQSADNAGKIERA
+48 VVQSADNAGKIERA
-62 PQMENKRSDVP
+62 PQMENKRSDVS
-73 LAKQDDK
+73 LAKQGDK
-80 GMVQTKDVGDKTDAF
+80 GMAQTEDVKDKTDAF

-128 TDQSNLAALVAKLS
+128 TDQSNLAALVTKLS

-170 EENLGISMQNLQE
+170 QEDLGISMEDLQQMAE
-183 MVDSVTTDFEEVEA
+183 LVTTDVEEA
-197 RAEWNEPAGETEE
+197 GTTDNLHEPAKATEG
-210 PERTEETM
+210 TEETM
-218 QKTENVKDSVVAEEV
+218 QKTEDVKDTVVAEEA

-238 IPKEESIKSAK
+238 IPTEDTIEPTK
-249 TDETDKL
+249 TDETDEL
-256 VTAEVEDATTEKQ
+256 VTAGSKDVTTEKQ

-283 AFLKQQTKTEIYPT
+283 AFLKQQTKTEIHPT

-311 FATHMEP
+311 FASHMEP

-405 TKIQSVE
+405 TKVQSVE

-418 EFERNLEAGQQEQEQ
+418 EFERNLEAGQQNQEQ
-433 GQKGQDQRPRKLRN
+433 GQEGQNQRPKKMRN

-457 GLMTQEEELVAKMMR
+457 GLMTQEEELVTKMMR
-472 ERGNTLNYTA
+472 DQGNTVNYTA

>member
-48 VAQSADNAGKIERA
+48 VVQSADNAGKIERA
-62 PQMENKRSDVP
+62 PQMENKRSDVS

-80 GMVQTKDVGDKTDAF
+80 GMAQTKDVKDKTDAF

-128 TDQSNLAALVAKLS
+128 TDQSNLAALVTKLS

-170 EENLGISMQNLQE
+170 QEDLGISMEDLQQMAE
-183 MVDSVTTDFEEVEA
+183 LVTTDVEEA
-197 RAEWNEPAGETEE
+197 GTTDNLHEPAKATEG
-210 PERTEETM
+210 TEETM
-218 QKTENVKDSVVAEEV
+218 QKTEDVKDTVVAEEA

-238 IPKEESIKSAK
+238 IPTEETIEPTK
-249 TDETDKL
+249 TDETDEL
-256 VTAEVEDATTEKQ
+256 VTAGSKDVTTEKQ

-283 AFLKQQTKTEIYPT
+283 AFLKQQTKTEIHPT

-311 FATHMEP
+311 FASHMEP

-329 VQSIIDQIVEASRT
+329 VQSIIDQIVEASHT

-373 QVKAHIYTQNE
+373 QVRAHIYTQNE

-405 TKIQSVE
+405 TKVQSVE

-418 EFERNLEAGQQEQEQ
+418 EFERNLEAGQQNQEQ
-433 GQKGQDQRPRKLRN
+433 GQEGQNQRPKKMRN

-457 GLMTQEEELVAKMMR
+457 GLMTQEEELVTKMMR
-472 ERGNTLNYTA
+472 DQGNTVNYTA

>member
-48 VAQSADNAGKIERA
+48 VVQSADNAGKIERA
-62 PQMENKRSDVP
+62 PQMENKRSDVS

-80 GMVQTKDVGDKTDAF
+80 SITQTKDVKDKTDAF

-128 TDQSNLAALVAKLS
+128 TDQSNLAALVTKLS

-170 EENLGISMQNLQE
+170 QEDLGISMEDLQQMAE
-183 MVDSVTTDFEEVEA
+183 LVTTDVEEA
-197 RAEWNEPAGETEE
+197 GTTDNLYEPAKATEG
-210 PERTEETM
+210 TKETM
-218 QKTENVKDSVVAEEV
+218 QKTEDVKDTVVAEEA
-233 TEQVE
+233 TDQVE
-238 IPKEESIKSAK
+238 ISTEETIEPTKK
-249 TDETDKL
+249 DETDEL
-256 VTAEVEDATTEKQ
+256 VTAGSKDVTTEKQ

-283 AFLKQQTKTEIYPT
+283 AFLKQQTKTEIHPT

-311 FATHMEP
+311 FASHMEP

-405 TKIQSVE
+405 TKVQSVE

-418 EFERNLEAGQQEQEQ
+418 EFERNLEAGQQNQEQEEQ
-433 GQKGQDQRPRKLRN
+433 NQRPRKMRN

-457 GLMTQEEELVAKMMR
+457 GLMTQEEELVTKMMR
-472 ERGNTLNYTA
+472 DQGNTVNYTA

>member
-48 VAQSADNAGKIERA
+48 VVQSAGNAGKIERA
-62 PQMENKRSDVP
+62 PQMENKRSDVS

-80 GMVQTKDVGDKTDAF
+80 GMAQTKDVKDKTDAF

-128 TDQSNLAALVAKLS
+128 TDQSNLAALVTKLS

-170 EENLGISMQNLQE
+170 QEDLGISMEDLQQMAE
-183 MVDSVTTDFEEVEA
+183 LVTTDVEEA
-197 RAEWNEPAGETEE
+197 GTTDNLHEPAKATEG
-210 PERTEETM
+210 TEETM
-218 QKTENVKDSVVAEEV
+218 QKTEDVKDTVVAEEA

-238 IPKEESIKSAK
+238 IPTEDTIEPTK
-249 TDETDKL
+249 TDETDEL
-256 VTAEVEDATTEKQ
+256 VTAGSKDVTTEKQ

-283 AFLKQQTKTEIYPT
+283 AFLKQQTKTEIHPT

-311 FATHMEP
+311 FASHMEP

-394 FQLKEQMNQSQ
+394 FQLK
-405 TKIQSVE
+405 TKVQSVE

-418 EFERNLEAGQQEQEQ
+418 EFERNLEAGQQNQEQ
-433 GQKGQDQRPRKLRN
+433 GQEGQNQRPKKMRN

-457 GLMTQEEELVAKMMR
+457 GLMTQEEELVTKMMR
-472 ERGNTLNYTA
+472 DQGNTVNYTA

>member
-62 PQMENKRSDVP
+62 PQMENKRSDVS

-80 GMVQTKDVGDKTDAF
+80 GMAQTKDVKDKTDAF

-128 TDQSNLAALVAKLS
+128 TDQSNLAALVTKLS

-170 EENLGISMQNLQE
+170 QEDLGISMEDLQQMAE
-183 MVDSVTTDFEEVEA
+183 LVTTDVEEA
-197 RAEWNEPAGETEE
+197 GTTDNLHEPAKATEG
-210 PERTEETM
+210 TEETM
-218 QKTENVKDSVVAEEV
+218 QKTEDVKDTVVAEEA

-238 IPKEESIKSAK
+238 IPTEETIEPTK
-249 TDETDKL
+249 TDETDEL
-256 VTAEVEDATTEKQ
+256 VTAGSKDVTTEKQ

-283 AFLKQQTKTEIYPT
+283 AFLKQQTKTEIHPT

-311 FATHMEP
+311 FASHMEP
-318 TVELPTGESVS
+318 TVELPTGEYVS

-343 TMDGDKTTV
+343 TMEGDKTTV

-405 TKIQSVE
+405 TKVQSVE

-418 EFERNLEAGQQEQEQ
+418 EFERNLEAGQQNQEQ
-433 GQKGQDQRPRKLRN
+433 GQEGQNQRPKKMRN

-457 GLMTQEEELVAKMMR
+457 GLMTQEEELVTKMMR
-472 ERGNTLNYTA
+472 DQGNTVNYTA

>member
-8 NILMPTATVA
+8 NVLMPTATVA

-48 VAQSADNAGKIERA
+48 VVQSADNAGKIERA
-62 PQMENKRSDVP
+62 PQMENKRSDVS

-80 GMVQTKDVGDKTDAF
+80 GMAQTKDVKDKTDAF

-128 TDQSNLAALVAKLS
+128 TDQSNLAALVTKLS

-170 EENLGISMQNLQE
+170 QEDLGISMEDLQQMAE
-183 MVDSVTTDFEEVEA
+183 LVTTDVEEA
-197 RAEWNEPAGETEE
+197 GTTDNLHEPAKATEG
-210 PERTEETM
+210 TEETM
-218 QKTENVKDSVVAEEV
+218 QKTEDVKDTVVAEEA

-238 IPKEESIKSAK
+238 IPTEETIEPTK
-249 TDETDKL
+249 TDETDEL
-256 VTAEVEDATTEKQ
+256 VTAGSKDVTTEKQ

-283 AFLKQQTKTEIYPT
+283 AFLKQQTKTEIHPT

-311 FATHMEP
+311 FASHMEP

-329 VQSIIDQIVEASRT
+329 VQSIIDQIVEASHT

-373 QVKAHIYTQNE
+373 QVRAHIYTQNE

-405 TKIQSVE
+405 TKVQSVE

-418 EFERNLEAGQQEQEQ
+418 EFERNLEAGQQDQEQ
-433 GQKGQDQRPRKLRN
+433 GQEGQNQRPKKMRN

-457 GLMTQEEELVAKMMR
+457 GLMTQEEELVTKMMR
-472 ERGNTLNYTA
+472 DQGNTVNYTA

>member
-30 GDFRQMM
+30 GDFQQMM

-48 VAQSADNAGKIERA
+48 VVQSADNAGKIERA
-62 PQMENKRSDVP
+62 PQMENKRSDVS

-80 GMVQTKDVGDKTDAF
+80 GMAQTKDVKDKTDAF

-128 TDQSNLAALVAKLS
+128 TDQSNLAALVTKLS

-170 EENLGISMQNLQE
+170 QEDLGISMEDLQQMAE
-183 MVDSVTTDFEEVEA
+183 LVTTDVEEA
-197 RAEWNEPAGETEE
+197 GTTDNLHEPAKATEG
-210 PERTEETM
+210 TEETM
-218 QKTENVKDSVVAEEV
+218 QKTEDVKDTVVAEEA

-238 IPKEESIKSAK
+238 IPTEETIEPTK
-249 TDETDKL
+249 TDETDEL
-256 VTAEVEDATTEKQ
+256 VTAGSKDVTTEKQ

-283 AFLKQQTKTEIYPT
+283 AFLKQQTKTEIHPT

-311 FATHMEP
+311 FASHMEP

-373 QVKAHIYTQNE
+373 QVRAHIYTQNE

-405 TKIQSVE
+405 TKVQSVE

-418 EFERNLEAGQQEQEQ
+418 EFERNLEAGQQNQEQ
-433 GQKGQDQRPRKLRN
+433 GQEGQNQRPKKMRN

-457 GLMTQEEELVAKMMR
+457 GLMTQEEELVTKMMR
-472 ERGNTLNYTA
+472 DQGNTVNYTA

>member
-48 VAQSADNAGKIERA
+48 VVQSADNAGKIERA
-62 PQMENKRSDVP
+62 PQMENKRSDVS

-80 GMVQTKDVGDKTDAF
+80 GMAQTKDVKDKTDAF

-128 TDQSNLAALVAKLS
+128 TDQSNLAALVTKLS

-170 EENLGISMQNLQE
+170 QEDLGISMEDLQQMAE
-183 MVDSVTTDFEEVEA
+183 LVTTDVEEA
-197 RAEWNEPAGETEE
+197 GTTDNLHEPAKATEG
-210 PERTEETM
+210 TEETM
-218 QKTENVKDSVVAEEV
+218 QKTEDVKDTVVAEEA

-238 IPKEESIKSAK
+238 IPTEETIEPTK
-249 TDETDKL
+249 TDETDEL
-256 VTAEVEDATTEKQ
+256 VTAGSKDVTTEKQ

-283 AFLKQQTKTEIYPT
+283 AFLKQQTKTEIHPT

-311 FATHMEP
+311 FASHMEP
-318 TVELPTGESVS
+318 TVELPSGESVS

-373 QVKAHIYTQNE
+373 QVRAHIYTQNE

-405 TKIQSVE
+405 TKVQSVE

-418 EFERNLEAGQQEQEQ
+418 EFERNLEAGQQNQEQ
-433 GQKGQDQRPRKLRN
+433 GQEGQNQRPKKMRN

-457 GLMTQEEELVAKMMR
+457 GLMTQEEELVTKMMR
-472 ERGNTLNYTA
+472 DQGNTVNYTA

>member
-18 NAKQTSAKDASG
+18 NAKQTCAKDASG

-48 VAQSADNAGKIERA
+48 VVQSADNAGKIERA
-62 PQMENKRSDVP
+62 PQMENKRSDVS

-80 GMVQTKDVGDKTDAF
+80 GMAQTKDVKDKTDAF

-128 TDQSNLAALVAKLS
+128 TDQSNLAALVTKLS

-170 EENLGISMQNLQE
+170 QEDLGISMEDLQQMAE
-183 MVDSVTTDFEEVEA
+183 LVTTDVEEA
-197 RAEWNEPAGETEE
+197 GTTDNLHEPAKATEG
-210 PERTEETM
+210 TEETM
-218 QKTENVKDSVVAEEV
+218 QKTEDVKDTVVAEEA

-238 IPKEESIKSAK
+238 IPTEETIEPTK
-249 TDETDKL
+249 TDETDEL
-256 VTAEVEDATTEKQ
+256 VTAGSKDVTTEKQ

-283 AFLKQQTKTEIYPT
+283 AFLKQQTKTEIHPT

-311 FATHMEP
+311 FASHMEP

-373 QVKAHIYTQNE
+373 QVRAHIYTQNE

-405 TKIQSVE
+405 TKVQSVE

-418 EFERNLEAGQQEQEQ
+418 EFERNLEAGQQNQEQ
-433 GQKGQDQRPRKLRN
+433 GQEGQNQRPKKMRN

-457 GLMTQEEELVAKMMR
+457 GLMTQEEELVTKMMR
-472 ERGNTLNYTA
+472 DQGNTVNYTA